1 MSQGEL
7 RKGHGADSRLAE
19 AADRLRNRI
28 EAHKREGG
36 TRSAAV
42 SRTEDIRQIE
52 SAEAEAYAKETGLW
66 IPIEDTFRWKRVS
79 GGNENEVFL
88 SDNHQIYKINNL
100 MNDGG
105 ILSLLERI
113 LLHNLYFPETAYQLI
128 GFTGIDGRSVFPI
141 LAQAHIEAID
151 EASPEEIDMY
161 FTKLGF
167 QKIGDYSY
175 TNGEVTIDDLRP
187 RNVLKD
193 ANGTFYIIDAGL
205 KRNL

>member
-28 EAHKREGG
+28 EAHKRAGG

-66 IPIEDTFRWKRVS
+66 IPIE
-79 GGNENEVFL
+79 
-88 SDNHQIYKINNL
+88 
-100 MNDGG
+100 
-105 ILSLLERI
+105 
-113 LLHNLYFPETAYQLI
+113 
-128 GFTGIDGRSVFPI
+128 
-141 LAQAHIEAID
+141 
-151 EASPEEIDMY
+151 
-161 FTKLGF
+161 
-167 QKIGDYSY
+167 
-175 TNGEVTIDDLRP
+175 VTIDDLRP